1 MIHILKNDES
11 VNGMSKLQIQ
21 QTQQGDVETLQFK
34 FNFFENRFRICV
46 YHVDGLL
53 LETGPRRVRREVK
66 KFAEEIQPRAIAL
79 THFHED
85 HSGNAG
91 LLSNQGRTPVWMGKR
106 TAEILSDPP
115 RIPFYRKLVW
125 GSIDPVRGE
134 VGDVIETDRFR
145 FRAIPTPGH
154 SEDHIAWVEEEQG
167 WAFTGDLFLG
177 TRLHYGMREES
188 LTDLAASIRRLL
200 TFPIRTV
207 FCSHAGVIPE
217 GAKSLEKKL
226 DFLDWLRDETFRL
239 HRQGAS
245 SGEIASRLLKKQPGL
260 VWFSRGELSPVHL
273 IRSILR
279 EEEG

>member
-1 MIHILKNDES
+1 MWL
-11 VNGMSKLQIQ
+11 G
-21 QTQQGDVETLQFK
+21 
-34 FNFFENRFRICV
+34 RI
-46 YHVDGLL
+46 
-53 LETGPRRVRREVK
+53 
-66 KFAEEIQPRAIAL
+66 A
-79 THFHED
+79 
-85 HSGNAG
+85 
-91 LLSNQGRTPVWMGKR
+91 
-106 TAEILSDPP
+106 
-115 RIPFYRKLVW
+115 
-125 GSIDPVRGE
+125 
-134 VGDVIETDRFR
+134 FR
-145 FRAIPTPGH
+145 FRAIPAGH

-245 SGEIASRLLKKQPGL
+245 SGEIASRLLKTTRTGL
-260 VWFSRGELSPVHL
+260 VFPGRVVTG
-273 IRSILR
+273 
-279 EEEG
+279 